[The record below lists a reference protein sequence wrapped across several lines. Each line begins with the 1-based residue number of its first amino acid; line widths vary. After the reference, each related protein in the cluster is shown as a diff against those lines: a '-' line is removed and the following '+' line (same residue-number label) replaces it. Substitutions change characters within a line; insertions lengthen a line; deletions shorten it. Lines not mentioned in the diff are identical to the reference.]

1 MGSVMSGSFFSARD
15 GRRKMGVDRSRKA
28 RIVEGIA
35 RNRNIL

>member
-1 MGSVMSGSFFSARD
+1 MVGHVGLLLRCCD
-15 GRRKMGVDRSRKA
+15 GRRAICTDRSRKA